1 MSTKLVWTKPWYRSR
16 GVWGAILAAAG
27 TIYGLYATA
36 LPCSGWQAFHNYAA
50 AAVTL
55 YGAYLAF
62 VGRRTASQPI
72 HIFWRYQKEV
82 AD

>member
-1 MSTKLVWTKPWYRSR
+1 MSTKLVWTKAWYRSR
-16 GVWGAILAAAG
+16 GVWGSILAAAG

-36 LPCSGWQAFHNYAA
+36 LPCGALQTFHNYTSAA
-50 AAVTL
+50 ITL

-82 AD
+82 PD